1 MSIPYLGLE
10 NDWNPDIQ
18 NRKGFGFMGYFKEA
32 KRNMSTFDEVLQDV
46 ERRCREQ
53 RIPMLGHEKAEFLAE
68 QVEKAQPALIV
79 ECGTAIGYSG
89 LWMVSKLKAADKGRI
104 ITVEIDPD
112 RARDAQENFVRAG
125 VADLIDSRVGDAREV
140 LKTIR
145 GQVDFVLLDNSYSN
159 YFPCFQAIE
168 AQLVDRAIVVADNVG
183 IGADAM
189 ADYLDHVRTHYESE
203 THWFDINLPWVKRD
217 AMEVSIYRK
226 ST

>member
-1 MSIPYLGLE
+1 
-10 NDWNPDIQ
+10 
-18 NRKGFGFMGYFKEA
+18 
-32 KRNMSTFDEVLQDV
+32 MSTFDEVLQDV

-89 LWMVSKLKAADKGRI
+89 LWMVSKLKAAGSGRI

-112 RARDAQENFVRAG
+112 RAREAQENFAHAG
-125 VADLIDSRVGDAREV
+125 VSDLIDSRVGDAREV

-168 AQLVDRAIVVADNVG
+168 SQLVDRAIVVADNVG
-183 IGADAM
+183 IGAETM
-189 ADYLDHVRTHYESE
+189 ADYLDHVRTRYESQ

-226 ST
+226 